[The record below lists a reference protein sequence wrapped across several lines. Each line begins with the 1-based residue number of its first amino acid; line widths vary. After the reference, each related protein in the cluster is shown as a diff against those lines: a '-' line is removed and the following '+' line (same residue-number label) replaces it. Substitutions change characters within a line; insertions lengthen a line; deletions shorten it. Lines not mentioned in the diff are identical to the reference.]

1 MYRKLCKLARS
12 ASTSGV
18 LVEDCTIDSA
28 LAAVYASYA
37 NAARMITTRI
47 AEKCGIMVDTKMNK
61 PNSKIA
67 MTCGF
72 VNPLRN

>member
-12 ASTSGV
+12 ASTSGMLVGGCIIDDV
-18 LVEDCTIDSA
+18 LAV
-28 LAAVYASYA
+28 VYASYA
-37 NAARMITTRI
+37 NAASIIAIRME
-47 AEKCGIMVDTKMNK
+47 EKCGIRVDTKMNK

-67 MTCGF
+67 MTWGF